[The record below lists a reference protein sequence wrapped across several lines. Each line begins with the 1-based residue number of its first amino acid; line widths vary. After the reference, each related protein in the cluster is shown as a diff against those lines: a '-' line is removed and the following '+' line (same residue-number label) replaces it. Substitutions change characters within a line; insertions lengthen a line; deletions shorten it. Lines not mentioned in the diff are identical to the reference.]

1 LVDAKGYRLSLL
13 PVMHEESCS
22 QEKDGAGYSCWVG
35 ATLLQDAVE
44 TINSFGGEQIDL
56 LVVDH
61 YALDFRWR
69 QKIGL
74 SARRVLVVDDLANR
88 QLDCDLIVDPTFG
101 RLKDDY
107 NGLVAG
113 HTELLLGSEYALLRK
128 EFSEFRNKS
137 KRKRGSTKRIKK
149 VLVSLGGGDV
159 EDLTL
164 RVLQGLDM
172 IQWKTTPEID
182 VVMGFSPQI
191 SSLFE
196 SKIGSLSLDI
206 NIYSSVSNMAQLMY
220 DADVSVGAGGGASWE
235 RCCLGLP
242 AILIVSANN
251 QSQVAANL
259 SAIGASIVIK
269 ETDDLPSHIGLSLQA
284 LIDDN
289 VAYQKFSSIASMVCD
304 GKGAQR
310 VADRVGA

>member
-1 LVDAKGYRLSLL
+1 
-13 PVMHEESCS
+13 
-22 QEKDGAGYSCWVG
+22 
-35 ATLLQDAVE
+35 
-44 TINSFGGEQIDL
+44 
-56 LVVDH
+56 
-61 YALDFRWR
+61 
-69 QKIGL
+69 
-74 SARRVLVVDDLANR
+74 
-88 QLDCDLIVDPTFG
+88 
-101 RLKDDY
+101 
-107 NGLVAG
+107 
-113 HTELLLGSEYALLRK
+113 
-128 EFSEFRNKS
+128 
-137 KRKRGSTKRIKK
+137 
-149 VLVSLGGGDV
+149 
-159 EDLTL
+159 
-164 RVLQGLDM
+164 M

-289 VAYQKFSSIASMVCD
+289 VSYQKMSSIASMVCD